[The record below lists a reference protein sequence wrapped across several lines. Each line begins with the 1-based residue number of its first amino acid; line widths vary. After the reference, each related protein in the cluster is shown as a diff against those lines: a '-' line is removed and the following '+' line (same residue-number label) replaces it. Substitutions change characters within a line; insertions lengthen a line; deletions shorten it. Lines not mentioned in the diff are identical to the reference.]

1 MLFAALCLAP
11 AAADTVY
18 IGAGGDSTA
27 AIQGAIDAAAGERT
41 IVLQSGTHT
50 LSGQVSV
57 NKPDITI
64 QGEGPANTLV
74 QVSGTGDRF
83 SITAANATI
92 EELTL
97 EKTDK
102 TGLQN
107 IIYIG
112 ASNATVRNNV
122 IFGQYEMGDPQVS
135 RAMEA
140 SAVTGLTVSGNTI
153 HSLRQPAYFNPASG
167 VVTGNVVYNTRGWVV
182 VSNANLDFND
192 NAWGDGAL
200 PNYYDIAIILDIP
213 AGVNNYPN
221 IVAMSAANSN
231 AIIENQWYSPAILS
245 IVHVDAGTLSSGNNG
260 SILEPYTT
268 ITPAIP
274 RVAPGGT
281 IYVAAGAYAE
291 TVTLNKSAH
300 LVGAGC
306 GQVMWRGNTITD
318 RSILIVRN
326 SAASADVHVEI
337 TGFSFESENNQ
348 TIRGDWSTSYA
359 EALTLDIHDNCFA
372 HVNSRNPGSDF
383 AIYVD
388 GANQTPRD
396 TQGALRVYN
405 NTCNVVT
412 GGFLFEYC
420 RAVDVLDNVFNV
432 TYEGVTFN
440 YYTDSGLLGEQLVR
454 GNVFTHVPVAWAF
467 AMNNWHGS
475 GSYTIL
481 PSEVTNNVITD
492 TGFSYAILYGLQA
505 SQSAPHDFKIYD
517 NALLSGTIM
526 VWGDYASQVL
536 LDASGNWWGSAAS
549 PAPRINT
556 AGTVDYTPWLGVGD
570 HSFADP
576 AFQGDF
582 STLWVS
588 AASPQS
594 GTLGR
599 IQEAIDLV
607 EGSTVYVLP
616 GTYEEQI
623 HITTNGLDLI
633 GSGSGTNPA
642 VDTIIQSPAA
652 LPWYFL
658 TGSNKNY
665 PIIGFDGVTGGSV
678 QNLRV
683 DGLGRGNANYRFIG
697 IGFWNA
703 GGDVVD
709 CAVTGIRNEPLS
721 GAQHG
726 VGIYAYNDDF
736 GPYTIEVADTTVD
749 DYQKNGMALLGEG
762 LTVDV
767 HGCTVIGGGPMGS
780 GLPAQNGIQI
790 GNGAG
795 GKVDGCTI
803 SNHLYTGGSWAAT
816 GLLPMGNAT
825 LIVTDTQLFDN
836 YPAVFC
842 IDGDATLTGLTVSNQ
857 HADSG
862 DGLLAYSSAGTKLRE
877 SGPRALPDPFV
888 PGDTIERK
896 GARAVMTVS
905 IAKSTFVGHD
915 KADTWGIGAYAAGTG
930 AVDLTVTQSTVK
942 GWDYGVV
949 AYDYGAPATVTA
961 NYNQILS
968 NVSYGFV
975 STFASGLLD
984 ATDNWWGDATG
995 PYDPT
1000 GTIEVPPCEGD
1011 PAEHLNADGLGNA
1024 VSDGIAYC
1032 PWLGGPATVA
1042 LLPQTGETCY
1052 DPNDTLV
1059 VEIKMTDVT
1068 AVIVGGQFHLSYA
1081 TDRLQYL
1088 GGSPGDDP
1096 FTFELMDVEYA
1107 PGKILYAVSAY
1118 DPLSPDQ
1125 TGTMADTVLARL
1137 TFTLI
1142 GESGS
1147 ACDEADLVA
1156 FEPDSGGYQ
1165 TKLSDEV
1172 GGAVYPAL
1180 NALPAITID
1189 NTAPVITCPPD
1200 ITVDADESCE
1210 ALVDLYAASTVS
1222 FDDEPILSDTQA
1234 PGVWYRDR
1242 YSPCG
1247 FERAWFDDD
1256 YRLKHSICADDG
1268 ASYRP
1273 SAYSSDFYNTQ
1284 GRKYDTPGVTR
1295 MSVDLYIPA
1304 DWATTGRRM
1313 AGFWGTA
1320 FDAASAISLYPIIE
1334 FTSDGGDPRFR
1345 VWPADPDVGGWQ
1357 NLGLPTGFVYDAWY
1371 TLTIELAGADA
1382 IFTVGDLTHSLH
1394 ANGSVEI
1401 GNVILQGHNTTEGVD
1416 YDIYWDNFTYEYT
1429 AFAIDNC
1436 DPAPTVVGVRSDD
1449 KTLSEPFPLG
1459 ITTITWTA
1467 TDACGN
1473 SSTCVQT
1480 VTVADNTPPV
1490 LTCPA
1495 DIVVNAK
1502 AGTCAADVVLPPPA
1516 ELWDNCDPNP
1526 TYTYWAGPVQIFSP
1540 YEFLQGTTTVTI
1552 KAVDTYGKE
1561 SSCDFKV
1568 TVKSVNELVVD
1579 LALAWSFTGT
1589 RCITFELWEC
1599 GGPSYVTVE
1608 AVLTF
1613 TDGLA
1618 NATLEVPCGVYTC
1631 ITARDELHT
1640 LRRTLDPLP
1649 MIGTQYVADFTG
1661 DKQLIGGNLND
1672 DFWIDILDFGVFS
1685 WQWAVNYG
1693 SGDTTCATPYPH
1705 ADISGNGTVSTEDF
1719 TFIQI
1724 NFLQGHEPNCCGLPG
1739 LRSDG
1744 EGDYGPVTEISVADL
1759 MAMGLW
1765 HLAAGDLNNDGW
1777 LDTADVAE
1785 FLMGARPTISD
1796 VEPPAGEFEAE
1807 LQPVPAKPAAGP
1819 KRLR

>member
-1 MLFAALCLAP
+1 LAVLALTPQLASANSIASSTMRFEGELDDVGGGVYHGVVPMIFDGGFDIYAREGAAAWFGDDPGTGPVWTSQTIADHDAWPTWTPDTPDWYQYSLCLYEDGGVQKWAVRNHAGAT
-11 AAADTVY
+11 AAHPWYDTAHWGSELIARGVPMSGVMNWAFMY
-18 IGAGGDSTA
+18 AAETDVGAYLPGTGTPEIPGGAAGQGGGGGAWDMDWSWGSEMVPLEFPGFDVEIAGAGGGIYS
-27 AIQGAIDAAAGERT
+27 
-41 IVLQSGTHT
+41 VT
-50 LSGQVSV
+50 L
-57 NKPDITI
+57 T
-64 QGEGPANTLV
+64 
-74 QVSGTGDRF
+74 
-83 SITAANATI
+83 
-92 EELTL
+92 
-97 EKTDK
+97 
-102 TGLQN
+102 
-107 IIYIG
+107 
-112 ASNATVRNNV
+112 
-122 IFGQYEMGDPQVS
+122 
-135 RAMEA
+135 
-140 SAVTGLTVSGNTI
+140 
-153 HSLRQPAYFNPASG
+153 
-167 VVTGNVVYNTRGWVV
+167 
-182 VSNANLDFND
+182 
-192 NAWGDGAL
+192 
-200 PNYYDIAIILDIP
+200 P
-213 AGVNNYPN
+213 AGVSE
-221 IVAMSAANSN
+221 V
-231 AIIENQWYSPAILS
+231 W
-245 IVHVDAGTLSSGNNG
+245 VDDDFDSSTPGWGITHFDTIQAGIDAVSG
-260 SILEPYTT
+260 ST
-268 ITPAIP
+268 
-274 RVAPGGT
+274 V
-281 IYVAAGAYAE
+281 YVAAGTYNE
-291 TVTLNKSAH
+291 TVTVNKSVN

-306 GQVMWRGNTITD
+306 GQTIWRGSTITA
-318 RSILIVRN
+318 RSLLIVRN
-326 SAASADVHVEI
+326 STVPADVHVEV
-337 TGFSFESENNQ
+337 TGFSFETENNQ
-348 TIRGDWSTSYA
+348 TIRADWSTSYA

-372 HVNSRNPGSDF
+372 HVNSRNPGNDF

-388 GANQTPRD
+388 GANQTPRGAE
-396 TQGALRVYN
+396 GALRVYN
-405 NTCNVVT
+405 NLCDVVT

-432 TYEGVTFN
+432 TFEGVVFN
-440 YYTDSGLLGEQLVR
+440 YYGNSGLLGEQLVK
-454 GNVFTHVPVAWAF
+454 GNVFTHVPVDWAF

-481 PSEVTNNVITD
+481 PSEVTNNVINGPD
-492 TGFSYAILYGLQA
+492 FAYAIAYGVPA
-505 SQSAPHDFKIYD
+505 SQSAPHDFKIHD

-549 PAPRINT
+549 PAGRV
-556 AGTVDYTPWLGVGD
+556 ASVVDYTPWLDSGED
-570 HSFADP
+570 TSTDP
-576 AFQGDF
+576 GFQGNF
-582 STLWVS
+582 STLWVDDD
-588 AASPQS
+588 SPQT

-599 IQEAIDLV
+599 IQEAVDLV
-607 EGSTVYVLP
+607 SGSTVYVLP
-616 GTYEEQI
+616 GTYEEQV
-623 HITTNGLDLI
+623 HITTDGLDLI
-633 GSGSGTNPA
+633 GSGSGTDPA
-642 VDTIIQSPAA
+642 VDTIIQSPAS
-652 LPWYFL
+652 LPWHFT
-658 TGSNKNY
+658 TGTNNNY
-665 PIIGFDGVTGGSV
+665 PIIGLDGVTGGSV

-726 VGIYAYNDDF
+726 VGIYAYNDDG
-736 GPYTIEVADTTVD
+736 GPYAIEVADTTVD

-767 HGCTVIGGGPMGS
+767 HGCTVTGGGPMGS

-790 GNGAG
+790 GYGAG
-795 GKVDGCTI
+795 GTVDGCTI

-816 GLLPMGNAT
+816 GLLPMENAT

-842 IDGDATLTGLTVSNQ
+842 IDGDVTFAGLTVSNQ

-862 DGLLAYSSAGTKLRE
+862 DGLLAYSSTGTKLRE

-888 PGDTIERK
+888 PGDAGEHK

-905 IAKSTFVGHD
+905 VAKSTFVGHD
-915 KADTWGIGAYAAGTG
+915 KVDTWGIGAYAAGTG
-930 AVDLTVTQSTVK
+930 AVDLTVTESTVK
-942 GWDYGVV
+942 DWDYGVV

-961 NYNQILS
+961 NYNQIIS

-975 STFASGLLD
+975 STFTSGLLD

-995 PYDPT
+995 PHDST

-1024 VSDGIAYC
+1024 VSDGIDYC
-1032 PWLGGPATVA
+1032 PWLGGPATIA

-1059 VEIKMTDVT
+1059 VEVKMTDVT
-1068 AVIVGGQFHLSYA
+1068 AVIVGGQFHLNYDTA
-1081 TDRLQYL
+1081 RLDYEY
-1088 GGSPGDDP
+1088 GEPGDAP
-1096 FTFELMDVEYA
+1096 FEFELMDVEYA
-1107 PGKILYAVSAY
+1107 PGKIFYSVSPNPFGG
-1118 DPLSPDQ
+1118 DP
-1125 TGTMADTVLARL
+1125 TGTTADTVLARL

-1156 FEPDSGGYQ
+1156 FEPDSAGYQ

-1172 GGAVYPAL
+1172 GDPVYPAL

-1210 ALVDLYAASTVS
+1210 ALVDLYAASTIS
-1222 FDDEPILSDTQA
+1222 FDDEPTLSDAEA

-1247 FERAWFDDD
+1247 FERVWFGGD
-1256 YRLKHSICADDG
+1256 YRLKHSICASDG

-1273 SAYSSDFYNTQ
+1273 AGYSGAFYDTQ

-1295 MSVDLYIPA
+1295 MSVDLYIPV

-1320 FDAASAISLYPIIE
+1320 FNAANGISLYPIIE

-1345 VWPADPDVGGWQ
+1345 VWPADPDDGGWQ
-1357 NLGLPTGFVYDAWY
+1357 DLGLPTGFVYDAWY

-1382 IFTVGDLTHSLH
+1382 IFTVGDLTHSLY

-1416 YDIYWDNFTYEYT
+1416 YDIYWDNFAYEYT

-1436 DPAPTVVGVRSDD
+1436 DPAPTVVGIRSDG
-1449 KTLSEPFPLG
+1449 KTLGEPFPLG

-1473 SSTCVQT
+1473 SSSCVQT
-1480 VTVADNTPPV
+1480 VTVEDNTPPV

-1495 DIVVNAK
+1495 DIVVNAD
-1502 AGTCAADVVLPPPA
+1502 AGTCAAQVVLPAPA
-1516 ELWDNCDPNP
+1516 ELWDNCDPSP
-1526 TYTYWAGPVQIFSP
+1526 TYTYWIGATEISSP
-1540 YEFLQGTTTVTI
+1540 YTFLDGTTTVTI
-1552 KAVDTYGKE
+1552 KAKDACDNE
-1561 SSCDFKV
+1561 SSCTFDV
-1568 TVKSVNELVVD
+1568 TVNSLNELVVD
-1579 LALAWSFTGT
+1579 LALAWSFDGT

-1599 GGPSYVTVE
+1599 PDTSPAWIIE
-1608 AVLTF
+1608 AELEF

-1618 NATLEVPCGVYTC
+1618 GATLEVPCGVYTC
-1631 ITARDELHT
+1631 ITARDTLHT

-1649 MIGTQYVADFTG
+1649 IVGTQYVADFVTAG
-1661 DKQLIGGNLND
+1661 KNLVGGNLND

-1693 SGDTTCATPYPH
+1693 SGDTDCDTPYPH

-1724 NFLQGHEPNCCGLPG
+1724 NFLQGHEPNCCGMPG
-1739 LRSDG
+1739 LRSTD
-1744 EGDYGPVTEISVADL
+1744 DYGPVTEISVADL
-1759 MAMGLW
+1759 TAMGLW

-1796 VEPPAGEFEAE
+1796 VEPPAGEVEVE
-1807 LQPVPAKPAAGP
+1807 LEPVPAKPAAGP